1 MNKEK
6 VIKVS
11 NVGVGSGSHNKK
23 SHLCFDCVNGCPS
36 RCPKVADI
44 KKKPIGEYEFITKGE
59 ETIGKN
65 GEERFVVYECKNF
78 VKVPHVS
85 KKMTTKDKE
94 RIIELCD
101 KLFMYYFDANTVEEA
116 AKIQREA
123 YQKGLLRV
131 NEDQLYIVEEIKKEV
146 KKLSEYE
153 EMIAERERFNKAL
166 GVTEE
171 DFAKYR

>member
-1 MNKEK
+1 
-6 VIKVS
+6 
-11 NVGVGSGSHNKK
+11 
-23 SHLCFDCVNGCPS
+23 
-36 RCPKVADI
+36 
-44 KKKPIGEYEFITKGE
+44 
-59 ETIGKN
+59 
-65 GEERFVVYECKNF
+65 
-78 VKVPHVS
+78 
-85 KKMTTKDKE
+85 MTTKDKE

-101 KLFMYYFDANTVEEA
+101 ELFMYYFDANTVEEA

-146 KKLSEYE
+146 KELSEYE
-153 EMIAERERFNKAL
+153 EMLAERERFNKAL